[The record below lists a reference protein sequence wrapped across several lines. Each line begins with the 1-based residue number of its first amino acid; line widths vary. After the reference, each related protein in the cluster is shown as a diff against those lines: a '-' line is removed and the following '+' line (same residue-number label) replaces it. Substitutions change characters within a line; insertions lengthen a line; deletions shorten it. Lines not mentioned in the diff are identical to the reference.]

1 MEYDRTPMPDVY
13 RAARTLPP
21 EALDVWRHAIRAMVP
36 GSPIG
41 RIVDLGCGTARFT
54 RLLAEVLNAP
64 VVGVEPSLRMLGE
77 RDIHD
82 PRVARF
88 VAGAAEAIP
97 LATASADL
105 VFLSMVYH
113 HLRPELALPEMR
125 RVLRPGGH
133 VMIRNATRHSLDG
146 YHYLAFFPE
155 ALAIDRA
162 RMPSH
167 HELIDACAAAGFTL
181 RHHEIVRQRFAA
193 NPADY
198 YRKIKLRALSS
209 LQLLSDDA
217 FARGLRDF
225 AAYCRSAEP
234 HEPIDEPVDLFLFS
248 R

>member
-36 GSPIG
+36 GSPVG
-41 RIVDLGCGTARFT
+41 RLVDLGCGTARFT
-54 RLLAEVLNAP
+54 RLLAEVLNVPA
-64 VVGVEPSLRMLGE
+64 VGVEPSLRMLGE

-113 HLRPELALPEMR
+113 HLRPEAALAEIR

-133 VMIRNATRHSLDG
+133 VMIRNATRDSLDG
-146 YHYLAFFPE
+146 YAYFTFFPE

-162 RMPSH
+162 RMPSR

-181 RHHEIVRQRFAA
+181 RDHEIVRQRFAA
-193 NPADY
+193 NHADY
-198 YRKIKLRALSS
+198 YGKIKLRAISS
-209 LQLLSDDA
+209 LQLISDDA
-217 FARGLRDF
+217 FARGLRAF
-225 AAYCRSAEP
+225 GAYCLSADP
-234 HEPIDEPVDLFLFS
+234 HEPIDEHVDLFLFS